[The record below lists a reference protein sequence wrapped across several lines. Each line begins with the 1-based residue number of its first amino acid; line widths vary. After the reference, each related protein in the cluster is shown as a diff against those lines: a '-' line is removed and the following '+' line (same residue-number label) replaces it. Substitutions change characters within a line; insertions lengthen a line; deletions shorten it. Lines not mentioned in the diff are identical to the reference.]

1 MRTIAEVQGLTKSF
15 GDVTVVHDVSFTLE
29 ANKIYGL
36 LGRNGAG
43 KTTIMH
49 MLTAQL
55 FPTSGE
61 LLVFGEAPYENNRV
75 LSKICFIKE
84 SQKYPDSFRVIDVI
98 ELCPSIFPNWNQE
111 LASKL
116 LNDFNLPLTRR
127 IKKLSRGML
136 SSVGI
141 VIGLA
146 SRAPLTIFDE
156 PYLGLDAVA
165 RNLFYDRLIEDYAEH
180 PRTIVLSTHLI
191 DEVSQFLE
199 HVIVIDGGRII
210 LNEESDALR
219 GRAYS
224 VVGQREMVE
233 SFISGHTIIN
243 RQPLGGLLSATVL
256 GNLTSHI
263 REQAASL
270 GLDLSTVSL
279 QQLIVHL
286 TKRKS
291 DRKAVET
298 R

>member
-75 LSKICFIKE
+75 LSNICFIKE
-84 SQKYPDSFRVIDVI
+84 SQKYPDSFRIIDVVG
-98 ELCPSIFPNWNQE
+98 LCPSIFPNWDPE

-116 LNDFNLPLTRR
+116 LNDFNLPLKRR

-199 HVIVIDGGRII
+199 HVIVIDGGSII

-224 VVGQREMVE
+224 VVGQREIVE

-291 DRKAVET
+291 DRKAVES